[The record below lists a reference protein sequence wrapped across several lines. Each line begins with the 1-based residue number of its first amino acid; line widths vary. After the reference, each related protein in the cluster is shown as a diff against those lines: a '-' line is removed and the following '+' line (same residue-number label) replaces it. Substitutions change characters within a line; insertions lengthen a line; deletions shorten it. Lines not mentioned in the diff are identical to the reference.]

1 MTKKIF
7 CTICLLFVFL
17 FTVNGQ
23 KKYEMV
29 IEKTD
34 GSSVTFKA
42 DDINKVFFR
51 DLSEQGFG
59 NIYFS
64 TPVVSSITDISAVV
78 KVTVEGSDISNR
90 GICYAKNT
98 NPTIFDKRT
107 DASSNNMTI
116 TISGL
121 SSSTTYYV
129 RAYVIANSIIYYSD
143 VVSFTTSAP
152 AFYGTWEGNMYVT
165 SYWNNRYY
173 DASYTLINFDRD
185 PGTYSSGTGYWIDYY
200 SDAPWDYIANH
211 IRWNVKGGNIR
222 VYFVED
228 DYNVTIYDYRLTNNY
243 FDGYIYT
250 YDDKEVEFHLTKTS
264 SPDWNQ
270 YHYGW
275 DYWRGNNA
283 KQSGYEG
290 AHTSSTDTNKPQ
302 RILRVKGY

>member
-1 MTKKIF
+1 MIKKLF
-7 CTICLLFVFL
+7 CTVCLLFVFL

-34 GSSVTFKA
+34 GSSVSFKA

-51 DLSEQGFG
+51 DLSEQGVG
-59 NIYFS
+59 YIHFS
-64 TPVVSSITDISAVV
+64 TPVVSSITDNSAIV

-90 GICYAKNT
+90 GICCAKST
-98 NPTIFDKRT
+98 TPTIFDKRI

-121 SSSTTYYV
+121 SPSTTYYV

-143 VVSFTTSAP
+143 VVSFTTLEP
-152 AFYGTWEGNMYVT
+152 ALYGTWEGNMYVT
-165 SYWNNRYY
+165 SSWDNRYY
-173 DASYTLINFDRD
+173 DASYTLITFDRD
-185 PGTYSSGTGYWIDYY
+185 PSTYSSGTGYWIDYY
-200 SDAPWDYIANH
+200 SNAPWDYIANH
-211 IRWNVKGGNIR
+211 IRWTMEHDKIMI
-222 VYFVED
+222 YFVED
-228 DYNVTIYDYRLTNNY
+228 DYKVEIYDYKLSSRY
-243 FDGYIYT
+243 FDGYVIT
-250 YDDKEVEFHLTKTS
+250 YDDRRVNFHLARTS

-283 KQSGYEG
+283 KQGGYEG
-290 AHTSSTDTNKPQ
+290 THASSTDANKPL
-302 RILRVKGY
+302 RILRVKE